1 MVAIEL
7 QCSMSER
14 SSLEVALEQVSRPLS
29 VAVGLEIDEPPLS
42 EAGRPQV
49 EIPCSMNRT
58 PPNLTDKFKQNDD
71 GFDKGSLMILS
82 VLLSPERLLLLRVLD

>member
-42 EAGRPQV
+42 EAGRLQV
-49 EIPCSMNRT
+49 DIPCSMNRT
-58 PPNLTDKFKQNDD
+58 PPNITDTFKQNDD
-71 GFDKGSLMILS
+71 
-82 VLLSPERLLLLRVLD
+82 LLTKVH